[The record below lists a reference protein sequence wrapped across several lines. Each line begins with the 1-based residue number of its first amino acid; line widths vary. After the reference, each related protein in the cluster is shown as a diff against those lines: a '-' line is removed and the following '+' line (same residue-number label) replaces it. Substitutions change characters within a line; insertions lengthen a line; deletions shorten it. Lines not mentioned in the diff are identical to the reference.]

1 MSEHDPKT
9 GPIDRLDPADAAL
22 AKLLDGYK
30 APALSADFAD
40 RVLAQTE
47 DRAAPLPDIR
57 EARGTRWRRVRRLA
71 IGAGAFGALATGAAA
86 TGLLDNLPID
96 LPSGEEVW
104 ATITGNPIPT
114 RPEQTPDAVTREVG
128 SADKETPVTI
138 EGPIDTPEELE
149 AAFDQ
154 IDRVRDERLENRRG
168 RVDNRIDQAIERRR
182 ERGLPVP
189 DAEQE
194 ARLKQRLE
202 EARTRRDERVDERI
216 GTRRDELRER
226 AEDGEELSPREI
238 LREERGAAGG
248 ERLRERIE
256 ELRSLPPEERR
267 QRLRE
272 FRERRQQMRENRLG
286 TSPSEPSTQ
295 PADANG
301 EGEESQP
308 EPLPIPPEQ

>member
-40 RVLAQTE
+40 RVMAQTK
-47 DRAAPLPDIR
+47 DRAAPLPEGR
-57 EARGTRWRRVRRLA
+57 ETRGKRWRSVRRLA

-114 RPEQTPDAVTREVG
+114 RPEQTPDAAPREVG
-128 SADKETPVTI
+128 SADKETPATI

-149 AAFDQ
+149 EAFNR

-202 EARTRRDERVDERI
+202 EARNRRDERVDERI

-226 AEDGEELSPREI
+226 VEDGEELSPREI

-286 TSPSEPSTQ
+286 TPDAEPAAPETGASVEGENSPQNSPSEP
-295 PADANG
+295 
-301 EGEESQP
+301 
-308 EPLPIPPEQ
+308 PEQ